1 MAEKGII
8 IDVGFAPQWKDF
20 LNDIEKEFSKLDF
33 DKYINL
39 DDAFKKQ
46 ADEVRQKL
54 KDLKKEIDNV
64 INGVGSNP
72 VKSFN
77 ELNKSVK
84 SLSGVVLNLA
94 KAMPDG
100 DKYSKEIYSITNSM
114 EELSD
119 QAQNAVDTIN
129 SLNNI
134 SVNKLD
140 FKTQRDQLKELWGQ
154 LDKVYKILQ
163 DPRAKNKSNGI
174 PYSAE
179 DSEELISQIKAE
191 YNVYL
196 EISEQIENI
205 QDETTLSAEEM
216 DAKLNRA
223 YLSLG
228 KTISKLNS
236 LILST
241 QKVGMSSSLEVDMGI
256 NIESIKLDID
266 EQFNEVVDYINTA
279 KARIQNEFTQLGGNE
294 DLESWFTKR
303 GKASGGIKIPIS
315 LDSNSRKKLYDQ
327 TIDVINKVQN
337 DLNEPILVEVQL
349 VSAYQ
354 SRGNQAILSQIQ
366 EELNNI
372 KDGEI
377 TQKLQGLIDKMNK
390 RVENAFIFNIHVN
403 TQNATNQIRHFK
415 KEIKDEIADIQK
427 LLTIN
432 PEFELTPEIRQ
443 KLVDEINKVQTDNP
457 LKINLDFGL
466 ESEDL
471 QKELLDL
478 NNIYKGLEAIKSAVD
493 AKSAAFIE
501 EGKKVDFVSD
511 KEQRDLDVVRRWVE
525 RISQA
530 VKEKSKAFI
539 DSGKIVDKIAN
550 QEQDSLNKVKVQVA
564 VDNYSDIEQEI
575 NSAVEALNKL
585 IATGTGGDKLVDLL
599 KNLRSSFLSLS
610 NDKSAEKIKAF
621 ANNLKE
627 IQTAIKPLSN
637 IKNNTFV
644 SSIQDIL
651 NKGEELKTFA
661 EILKSTKKELKNAT
675 EILNNQDKS
684 DIGKLNLENYSDIIQ
699 QRALNNISDIDYKLM
714 SQSLEATSEG
724 LVKVT
729 TLIKTANG
737 EYVKY
742 IHTTTDGEEIQ
753 QQKIESGTA
762 SILKQAQAIERLN
775 AKAEDN
781 KELKRIGEVE
791 PGTEKWEELVALIES
806 FGIKLKDVS
815 QIIQT
820 IDQEGYESFQVFHG
834 DGLRTTLGMNSQD
847 ILYEKNSIADLTDT
861 TKKFEAILK
870 KLPNEFKK
878 AFKDNGLSTGIFI
891 DDVQELLELYQK
903 LYSLSNS
910 GMNIDFNNVKDQVD
924 ELKTSIANVF
934 NYDPSLFTEGFESQ
948 FNNIRDDFLKLFNNI
963 TQGTA
968 MSESEIKRLVA
979 SLSDVGKQF
988 ENLKDKSNVL
998 TNKKSIANALKTVQT
1013 ELFQNS
1019 AMDKQFK
1026 KVLTSYRDELQNALD
1041 LYNKGMEKEAGLT
1054 KERLSE
1060 IVSGIMEVQGK
1071 IQASEK
1077 TGLSTINKI
1086 GKAIK
1091 TNFIQYVAR
1100 YLSIQDIIRYLSNMV
1115 REVKNIDTALT
1126 ELRKVSDATTERLQ
1140 VSLKKSAETAKEL
1153 GNSIDYVIN
1162 ITSDWARLGYD
1173 VDAAEELA
1181 RVTTLFK
1188 NVGDNMSAEDA
1199 SSFMISTLQGFQMTA
1214 EESESIVDKFNEVAN
1229 NYAID
1234 TAGIGEALQRSAA
1247 SFNAANTSLSG
1258 AIAVITTAN
1267 SVVQNPEQVGTAM
1280 KTLSA
1285 RIRGSKAEL
1294 EELGEEEENIVNLTS
1309 KLRAEVKAM
1318 TGFDIMADEE
1328 TYKSIDEIIIGIGE
1342 HWKELT
1348 DIQQAALAEDLAGKR
1363 NSNVLIALLQNAEQV
1378 KKVYDTAE
1386 SSAGSAMREQE
1397 NYAKSIEYSIYR
1409 VKAIWQDMITKV
1421 LKSKD
1426 IKKLIDTTGDTL
1438 EKIGD
1443 SLENF
1448 APLLTT
1454 IMNLLGGIIGLLGKL
1469 SKIGNGIPL
1478 LAGIG
1483 VAGYKLKNIDSDKQD
1498 IFKVLKNKISA
1509 ELIKSKEKEI
1519 AATTASTIA
1528 NKAETE
1534 SEFKKAAAK
1543 KADAIA
1549 STEDAVATGA
1559 QTTVTAADTAVN
1571 NKNTTSIIKNTAEI
1585 IKNTAAKVANLVATH
1600 PIITGITVAVVAA
1613 AYAWYR
1619 YSHSL
1624 SNTIKQ
1630 NKKLLESQKEE
1641 LETIKETIDATN
1653 EKIKSLEEL
1662 TEQYEN
1668 AVEGSEE
1675 YYELANKI
1683 AELDPTLSI
1692 GYTSN
1697 GDAILADTEKIKEQ
1711 IEVIKELRQEQ
1722 LQQKKDNASNVINTS
1737 SNLLDNY
1744 KEQKKNYEDEIKRLE
1759 GLRDEEQQNLERLLT
1774 VDQLHDDDMTV
1785 QAAKSAVGMYQGMI
1799 NNIKSD
1805 EEYKN
1810 VINNIQEQQKELIE
1824 NYVYLFDEIPE
1835 NLSTVEKNY
1844 EKAVRQFT
1852 LDIAQSSEKAMSSAD
1867 FLSLYNSLENKVNK
1881 DILQDL
1887 FSIDNNISQEEYQK
1901 EANKIYNQLI
1911 ESLAKS
1917 GFDINDNNKLALQVA
1932 LKIDEESQRN
1942 YINAKNRF
1950 AQNLG
1955 VSGVNSRRVQFWY
1968 DKLSADEIKLVEKNV
1983 DELSQKI
1990 KFVSADNLVTT
2001 LDESLEYLKGINEE
2015 VKTLKEFTL
2024 QDISE
2029 SVTSKLVSIESLY
2042 NSFNSDIVN
2051 GEKTRLDIDDVEG
2064 LRSSLVASEDN
2075 PLGVT
2080 SEQFEE
2086 FERVVSDG
2094 THTIEE
2100 MQEAFD
2106 KLSTE
2111 FVDATLAINGYT
2123 DANKNL
2129 IKAQLEDAGY
2139 TKESVDAYVEYK
2151 SALLGIQEI
2160 ADNTDFNFNTKNSV
2174 EEINKLS
2181 SAANNSSLA
2190 IQQYAAEILL
2200 ASNYKDKAF
2209 DSSASIANLQAL
2221 KTACG
2226 DTAPVIDLLIQLM
2239 NTYQR
2244 LQVAISSGQTQMI
2257 NGLQAEADR
2266 LQAEIQKAMTVELEP
2281 VQLNTKATQEAK
2293 DAGKE
2298 AADEY
2303 VEAFEKELK
2312 ELDDLRDSGIINEKD
2327 YLNRLQA
2334 LYIKYFANRK
2344 EYIKEFKKY
2353 EKQYLEGMQ
2362 ALYEKAISAAITL
2375 LNDQKDDLEKA
2386 KDDAID
2392 ALEDAKDAE
2401 IEPINDHIKAL
2412 EDEKDSLEKEREAM
2426 QKANDERERQINLQ
2440 KAQYELERAN
2450 SQRTRLIYKNGQ
2462 MQYVQDYQEVRN
2474 AKKNLEDVIFE
2485 KNIAKLDNQIDNIDN
2500 QIEDLNKQL
2509 DAIEEKYDKLIEDTE
2524 KFYDAQI
2531 KGVQDLID
2539 MWEKLQHQAD
2549 LVDAYEA
2556 LGNFG
2561 ITAND
2566 ILSGNLNV
2574 FNQIRDGYIGTF
2586 AGLSS
2591 DANAVAQA
2599 FGTTTDNA
2607 LALKDAILGYDASTA
2622 TFSDLAN
2629 NIANVGNAATDAAGK
2644 VGGSSAEGE
2653 ASAGGT
2659 LNGNLEQLGSKKE
2672 DIQEVTDA
2680 INGEENSL
2688 TSAMNEFGATSETV
2702 VSKVGSLFGS
2712 LAEKITNVGSKIS
2725 DIINNAKSK
2734 FEVSTP
2740 NKSVQGGAGF
2750 TGTAY
2755 AGGKWTAGSKG
2766 LVGKALVGELG
2777 PEILVR
2783 NGKFE
2788 VIGSNGAEFTNIRSN
2803 DIVFNHKQS
2812 EELLKN
2818 GHINSR
2824 GKAYASGNANK
2835 FTALSPE
2842 ELSKYTKLDFT
2853 KDLAEKLDFGNQ
2865 KLMNIDKTVSTISNS
2880 KTVNNNNPV
2889 ININGITIECSG
2901 LTPEDVQ
2908 QEIVS
2913 QFTGLFTS
2921 AYQRAMTK

>member
-20 LNDIEKEFSKLDF
+20 LNEIDKELSKINF

-39 DDAFKKQ
+39 DDAFDKQ
-46 ADEVRQKL
+46 AKEIRQKL
-54 KDLKKEIDNV
+54 KDLKKEINS
-64 INGVGSNP
+64 IMNGNNSDP
-72 VKSFN
+72 VKAFN

-84 SLSGVVLNLA
+84 SLSGVVLNMA

-100 DKYSKEIYSITNSM
+100 TEYTREINSITNSI

-119 QAQNAVDTIN
+119 QAQNAVNTVE
-129 SLNNI
+129 SLSEV
-134 SVNKLD
+134 SVEKLN
-140 FKTQRDQLKELWGQ
+140 FKPQLDQLKELWGE
-154 LDKVYKILQ
+154 LDKVYKAL
-163 DPRAKNKSNGI
+163 DNPRAKNKSNGI
-174 PYSAE
+174 PYSEE
-179 DSEELISQIKAE
+179 DSEELISKIRAE

-196 EISEQIENI
+196 EISEQIGNI
-205 QDETTLSAEEM
+205 QYDTTLSAEEM
-216 DAKLNRA
+216 DEKLNRA
-223 YLSLG
+223 YISIG
-228 KTISKLNS
+228 KTISKLNN
-236 LILST
+236 LVLSSE
-241 QKVGMSSSLEVDMGI
+241 KIGIDSSLEIDTGI
-256 NIESIKLDID
+256 NIDSVKLDID
-266 EQFNEVVDYINTA
+266 EQTNEIVDYINTA

-315 LDSNSRKKLYDQ
+315 LDSNSRKKLYNQ
-327 TIDVINKVQN
+327 AIDVIHKVQSE
-337 DLNEPILVEVQL
+337 LNEPILVEVQL

-354 SRGNQAILSQIQ
+354 SRGNQTILSQIQ

-377 TQKLQGLIDKMNK
+377 TQKLQSLIDKMNK
-390 RVENAFIFNIHVN
+390 RVENAFMLNIHLN
-403 TQNATNQIRHFK
+403 TQNATNQLRHFIK
-415 KEIKDEIADIQK
+415 NIKDEIRDVQR

-432 PEFELTPEIRQ
+432 PEFEITPEIRQ
-443 KLVDEINKVQTDNP
+443 KLIDEIEEVKSLYKLTIDVGFDFDSEELQNEIVKLDSLYEKIDELKNTNILELDETNSKNIESQITVIQKAIEKLIQTGNQGDKTISL
-457 LKINLDFGL
+457 LKT
-466 ESEDL
+466 L
-471 QKELLDL
+471 QSSLKELSS
-478 NNIYKGLEAIKSAVD
+478 NKSINQINKFSD
-493 AKSAAFIE
+493 A
-501 EGKKVDFVSD
+501 
-511 KEQRDLDVVRRWVE
+511 L
-525 RISQA
+525 
-530 VKEKSKAFI
+530 
-539 DSGKIVDKIAN
+539 
-550 QEQDSLNKVKVQVA
+550 
-564 VDNYSDIEQEI
+564 
-575 NSAVEALNKL
+575 
-585 IATGTGGDKLVDLL
+585 
-599 KNLRSSFLSLS
+599 
-610 NDKSAEKIKAF
+610 
-621 ANNLKE
+621 NNLKKSF
-627 IQTAIKPLSN
+627 QNLNRVKDVALL
-637 IKNNTFV
+637 
-644 SSIQDIL
+644 SSIQEIL

-661 EILKSTKKELKNAT
+661 EILKSTKKEIQNA
-675 EILNNQDKS
+675 EKALSKQDKLLE
-684 DIGKLNLENYSDIIQ
+684 GNLNLENYSDIIK
-699 QRALNNISDIDYKLM
+699 QRALNNIPDIDFKLM

-729 TLIKTANG
+729 SLIKTADG

-742 IHTTTDGEEIQ
+742 IHTATDGEEIQ

-762 SILKQAQAIERLN
+762 SILKQAKAIERLN
-775 AKAEDN
+775 AKAEEN
-781 KELKRIGEVE
+781 KELKKIGEVA
-791 PGTEKWEELVALIES
+791 PGTEKWEELIVLIES
-806 FGIKLKDVS
+806 FGIKLKDVK

-820 IDQEGYESFQVFHG
+820 IDEEGYESFQVYHG
-834 DGLRTTLGMNSQD
+834 DGLRTTLGMNSKD
-847 ILYEKNSIADLTDT
+847 ILYAKNNIADLTDT
-861 TKKFEAILK
+861 TDKFQSILK
-870 KLPNEFKK
+870 KLPSEFKK
-878 AFKDNGLSTGIFI
+878 AFKDNGLSTGVFI
-891 DDVQELLELYQK
+891 DDIQELLELYQK
-903 LYSLSNS
+903 LYSLSAS
-910 GMNIDFNNVKDQVD
+910 GMNIDFGNVQEQVND
-924 ELKTSIANVF
+924 LRTSITNVF
-934 NYDPSLFTEGFESQ
+934 KYDPSLVTEGFESQ
-948 FNNIRDDFLKLFNNI
+948 FNSIRDDFLKLFNNI
-963 TQGTA
+963 TQGTS
-968 MSESEIKRLVA
+968 MSESEIKKLVA
-979 SLSDVGKQF
+979 SLAEVGKQF
-988 ENLKDKSNVL
+988 EDLKDKSNVL

-1060 IVSGIMEVQGK
+1060 IVSGIMEIQGK

-1091 TNFIQYVAR
+1091 TNFVQYVAR
-1100 YLSIQDIIRYLSNMV
+1100 YLSIQDIIRYLSSMT

-1162 ITSDWARLGYD
+1162 ITSDWARLGFN
-1173 VDAAEELA
+1173 VDEAEELA

-1294 EELGEEEENIVNLTS
+1294 EELGEEEENVVNLTS

-1342 HWKELT
+1342 HWQELT

-1386 SSAGSAMREQE
+1386 GSAGSAMREQE

-1409 VKAIWQDMITKV
+1409 VKAIWQDLITKV
-1421 LKSKD
+1421 LKSEN
-1426 IKKLIDTTGDTL
+1426 IKKLVDTAGDSL
-1438 EKIGD
+1438 EKIGN

-1448 APLLTT
+1448 VPLLTL
-1454 IMNLLGGIIGLLGKL
+1454 IMNLLSGVIDLLGKAA
-1469 SKIGNGIPL
+1469 KIGNGIPL

-1483 VAGYKLKNIDSDKQD
+1483 VAGYKLKNIDSGKDD
-1498 IFKVLKNKISA
+1498 IFKLLKNKISA

-1519 AATTASTIA
+1519 AVTTASTIA

-1534 SEFKKAAAK
+1534 SELKKVAAK
-1543 KADAIA
+1543 KADIVV

-1559 QTTVTAADTAVN
+1559 QATATTAETAAN
-1571 NKNTTSIIKNTAEI
+1571 NKNTTSLIKNTAET

-1600 PIITGITVAVVAA
+1600 PIITGVTVAVVAA
-1613 AYAWYR
+1613 VAVWYR
-1619 YSHSL
+1619 YSKSIDYA
-1624 SNTIKQ
+1624 IKKH
-1630 NKKLLESQKEE
+1630 KKLLESQKEE
-1641 LETIKETIDATN
+1641 AEVIQKNIDSTK
-1653 EKIKSLEEL
+1653 EKINSLEEL
-1662 TEQYEN
+1662 TKQYES
-1668 AVEGSEE
+1668 AVEGSSE

-1683 AELDPTLSI
+1683 AELDPSLTI

-1697 GDAILADTEKIKEQ
+1697 GDAILADTEKIRDQ
-1711 IEVIKELRQEQ
+1711 IEALKELREEQ
-1722 LQQKKDNASNVINTS
+1722 LQQKKDNSKNIIDTS
-1737 SNLLDNY
+1737 STLLNDYN
-1744 KEQKKNYEDEIKRLE
+1744 EKKKSFEDEIKELEAKRDDAQKDVDRLINVD
-1759 GLRDEEQQNLERLLT
+1759 GLNDE
-1774 VDQLHDDDMTV
+1774 DMV
-1785 QAAKSAVGMYQGMI
+1785 LQSAKNAVGMYQGMI
-1799 NNIKSD
+1799 DNIKNGT
-1805 EEYKN
+1805 EYKE
-1810 VINNIQEQQKELIE
+1810 VINNIKEQQKELIE
-1824 NYVYLFDEIPE
+1824 NFVYLFDEIPDS
-1835 NLSTVEKNY
+1835 LSTAEKEY
-1844 EKAVRQFT
+1844 EKSIRQFA
-1852 LDIAQSSEKAMSSAD
+1852 LDIAKSSEKALSSD
-1867 FLSLYNSLENKVNK
+1867 EFLSLYNGLENRLNRDALTK
-1881 DILQDL
+1881 L
-1887 FSIDNNISQEEYQK
+1887 FELNDKNLPVSEYQK
-1901 EANKIYNQLI
+1901 EAQDIYDLLI
-1911 ESLAKS
+1911 KSLDES
-1917 GFDINDNNKLALQVA
+1917 GFELDDNNKLALSVA
-1932 LKIDEESQRN
+1932 LKIDEKSKKDF
-1942 YINAKNRF
+1942 INDQNRF
-1950 AQNLG
+1950 AQSLG
-1955 VSGVNSRRVQFWY
+1955 VTGVQSREAQYWY
-1968 DKLSADEIKLVEKNV
+1968 SKLSVDDIKLVEKHI
-1983 DELSQKI
+1983 DEISNSV
-1990 KFVSADNLVTT
+1990 KFISADNFVSG
-2001 LDESLEYLKGINEE
+2001 LDKALEDLKGTNEE
-2015 VKTLKEFTL
+2015 VETLKDFTL
-2024 QDISE
+2024 KDLSE
-2029 SVTSKLVSIESLY
+2029 NVTSKLSSIESLY
-2042 NSFNSDIVN
+2042 NTFNSDIIN

-2064 LRSSLVASEDN
+2064 LRSSLVASDEN

-2080 SEQFEE
+2080 TEQFEE
-2086 FERVVSDG
+2086 FERVVADG
-2094 THTIEE
+2094 THSVEE
-2100 MQEAFD
+2100 MQDAFD

-2111 FVDATLAINGYT
+2111 FVDATLAVNGYT

-2151 SALLGIQEI
+2151 SALLGIQEVANNI
-2160 ADNTDFNFNTKNSV
+2160 DFDFNSKNGA
-2174 EEINKLS
+2174 EEINKLAD
-2181 SAANNSSLA
+2181 AANNSSLA

-2200 ASNYKDKAF
+2200 AANYKDEAF
-2209 DSSASIANLQAL
+2209 DSSASIANLKAL
-2221 KTACG
+2221 KTVCG
-2226 DTAPVIDLLIQLM
+2226 ETAPVIDLLIQLM

-2244 LQVAISSGQTQMI
+2244 LQAAIASGQTQMI
-2257 NGLQAEADR
+2257 SGLQAEANR
-2266 LQAEIQKAMTVELEP
+2266 LHAEIQEAMTVELEP
-2281 VQLNTKATQEAK
+2281 IQLDSKATQDAK

-2298 AADEY
+2298 VADEY

-2312 ELDDLRDSGIINEKD
+2312 ELDDLRDAGILGEKD

-2375 LNDQKDDLEKA
+2375 LNDQKDELEKA
-2386 KDDAID
+2386 KDDALEG
-2392 ALEDAKDAE
+2392 LEDAKDAE
-2401 IEPINDHIKAL
+2401 IDPIKDHIKAL

-2474 AKKNLEDVIFE
+2474 AKKNLEDAIFE

-2500 QIEDLNKQL
+2500 QIESLNKQL
-2509 DAIEEKYDKLIEDTE
+2509 DDIEEKYDKLIEDTE

-2549 LVDAYEA
+2549 LVEAYEA

-2586 AGLSS
+2586 AGLNS

-2629 NIANVGNAATDAAGK
+2629 NIANIGNAATDAAVK
-2644 VGGSSAEGE
+2644 VGGSTSEGE

-2659 LNGNLEQLGSKKE
+2659 LNNNLAELGSKKE
-2672 DIQEVTDA
+2672 DVQELANT
-2680 INGEENSL
+2680 INGNDNSL
-2688 TSAMNEFGATSETV
+2688 TNAMNEFGNTSETV
-2702 VSKVGSLFGS
+2702 VSKVSSLFGS
-2712 LAEKITNVGSKIS
+2712 LAGVIADTSNRLA
-2725 DIINNAKSK
+2725 DIINKSK
-2734 FEVSTP
+2734 EKLDLATP
-2740 NKSVQGGAGF
+2740 NKVAKGGAGF
-2750 TGTAY
+2750 SGTAY
-2755 AGGKWTAGSKG
+2755 ADGNWTAGSKG
-2766 LVGKALVGELG
+2766 IVGKSLVGELG
-2777 PEILVR
+2777 AEIRVR

-2788 VIGSNGAEFTNIRSN
+2788 ILGSNGAEFADIRKN
-2803 DIVFNHKQS
+2803 DIIFNHKQS

-2824 GKAYASGNANK
+2824 GKAFASGNANK

-2842 ELSKYTKLDFT
+2842 ELSKYNKLDFT

-2865 KLMNIDKTVSTISNS
+2865 KLMNIDKTVSTISNN
-2880 KTVNNNNPV
+2880 KTVNNNPV
-2889 ININGITIECSG
+2889 INVNNPTFTCTGVNSEQ
-2901 LTPEDVQ
+2901 VVA
-2908 QEIVS
+2908 EI
-2913 QFTGLFTS
+2913 QAAFTGLFS
-2921 AYQRAMTK
+2921 NAYQRSMTTK